1 MRLFIALDIPES
13 IRIQIARYVDEMRRI
28 APDAKWVRTDSYH
41 VTLKFIGEWK
51 ADVREVIDS
60 LRRVEGVQFDLAF
73 RGCGFFP
80 NVRAPRVFWAG
91 IEADSSLPS
100 LAESID
106 QACSKLGIEKEDRA
120 FSPHLTLARSGSGSP
135 RPKKD
140 EFSVPAM
147 KRLAER
153 IAGIPAPDFGT
164 MHATEFFLYES
175 KLSPQGAQYTKLQ
188 SFPLH

>member
-60 LRRVEGVQFDLAF
+60 LRRVEGIQFDLAF

-80 NVRAPRVFWAG
+80 NARAPRVFWLG

-106 QACSKLGIEKEDRA
+106 QSCSKLGIEKEDRA

-140 EFSVPAM
+140 ERTVPAM

-153 IAGIPAPDFGT
+153 TAGIPAPDFGT

-175 KLSPQGAQYTKLQ
+175 KLLPQGAQYTKLQ
-188 SFPLH
+188 SFPLR